1 MNLTNK
7 KYQDKIV
14 KEYLAYLSKVKGYS
28 SHTVTSYEYDI
39 FQYLEIN
46 QDIGEFSLYLKL
58 LSRKNYAKST
68 INRKITSIK
77 TFL

>member
-46 QDIGEFSLYLKL
+46 QDIVEFSLYLNL
-58 LSRKNYAKST
+58 LSKNPSSDL
-68 INRKITSIK
+68 IISNQF
-77 TFL
+77 FLIIY